1 MKYRDQFGKMPPL
14 KHDKIIASS
23 EVVMHIA
30 SGVSCDIERANKLFN
45 ELRKRR
51 IIVFD
56 KLDRTWHGI
65 DNRSIRHTDSDR
77 IRMLEIRLETLENKH
92 KKLLA
97 ASDEWHKGYDPRDK
111 NMPKAAIAYDNFLRC
126 AIPNFDMLKDG
137 GLDLMIVIGGYN
149 SSNTQALARMCAPR
163 VRT

>member
-14 KHDKIIASS
+14 KHDKIMASS

-30 SGVSCDIERANKLFN
+30 KGVSCDIERANKLFN

-97 ASDEWHKGYDPRDK
+97 AYRAHID
-111 NMPKAAIAYDNFLRC
+111 L
-126 AIPNFDMLKDG
+126 IPN
-137 GLDLMIVIGGYN
+137 
-149 SSNTQALARMCAPR
+149 
-163 VRT
+163 